1 MAGGSEI
8 WMSGYSAQETSIYRI
23 IPGNSIRVCQLD
35 RMNMGDPETLR
46 TFLQYGYEKFP
57 AGKHALI
64 FWDHGGGPLNG
75 VCWDTLAEGDNLTM
89 DELCDAMSESPFA
102 QEPLE
107 WVGFDACLMSSIEN

>member
-46 TFLQYGYEKFP
+46 TFPGSMRSFSGITAAVL
-57 AGKHALI
+57 
-64 FWDHGGGPLNG
+64 
-75 VCWDTLAEGDNLTM
+75 
-89 DELCDAMSESPFA
+89 
-102 QEPLE
+102 
-107 WVGFDACLMSSIEN
+107 

>member
-1 MAGGSEI
+1 
-8 WMSGYSAQETSIYRI
+8 
-23 IPGNSIRVCQLD
+23 
-35 RMNMGDPETLR
+35 MNMGDPETLR

-89 DELCDAMSESPFA
+89 ASCATP
-102 QEPLE
+102 
-107 WVGFDACLMSSIEN
+107 CLRARSRRSRWNGSALTPA